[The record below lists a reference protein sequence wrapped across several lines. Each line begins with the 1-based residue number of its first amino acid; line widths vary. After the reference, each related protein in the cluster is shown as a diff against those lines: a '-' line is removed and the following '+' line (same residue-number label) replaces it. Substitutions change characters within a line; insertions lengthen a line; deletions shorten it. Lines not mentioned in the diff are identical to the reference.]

1 MKDKDE
7 KIIREI
13 HDQIKYSKV
22 TVFDAIIDISE
33 NKSIDVED
41 IVKML
46 DDNLLQQLKDECINE
61 RKVLSIKPKKNTIDS
76 LFA

>member
-1 MKDKDE
+1 MKDE
-7 KIIREI
+7 KIIKDI
-13 HDQIKYSKV
+13 IDQVKYLKV

-33 NKSIDVED
+33 KKGIDVED

-46 DDNLLQQLKDECINE
+46 DTNLLSQLKDECIKD
-61 RKVLSIKPKKNTIDS
+61 RKVLSIKPNKNNIEN